1 MERAEEGKVEK
12 ETGAING
19 QVQGGDGGGRGG
31 GEGEEK
37 NATLQLCLNS
47 D

>member
-1 MERAEEGKVEK
+1 MRKER
-12 ETGAING
+12 GAING